1 VFERGYKAHSYVRT
15 ADGFL
20 LGNRPLRPATLIWGK
35 AKRLRDEVLSVR
47 REAM

>member
-1 VFERGYKAHSYVRT
+1 MVSFWATGSYAR
-15 ADGFL
+15 
-20 LGNRPLRPATLIWGK
+20 ATLIWGK